1 MKQVIFTKKEITKI
15 KELYSKGLSCT
26 GIAKIINV
34 SKTPIIRILK
44 TEGLLKKGNSDG
56 KKIILTKQQKEI
68 IKNLY
73 LIKNK
78 NCEEIG
84 KELKLTKSF
93 INKYL
98 GTVSYRRTKGK
109 ANSVRRQG
117 KALPQKVKE
126 NMKIAQQKL
135 SQSGNRKQTGGV
147 CKTFIINGLRCQGTY
162 EKFYIEKLINEN
174 ITCPK
179 NYGSIVTPFGTYYP
193 DFSYDDRL
201 IEIKSDYTFNILIG
215 KQISRF
221 TKQYETKQLDKLKWV
236 NENIK
241 PVEILVVDKR
251 NNEVI
256 KKNIL

>member
-56 KKIILTKQQKEI
+56 K
-68 IKNLY
+68 
-73 LIKNK
+73 
-78 NCEEIG
+78 
-84 KELKLTKSF
+84 
-93 INKYL
+93 
-98 GTVSYRRTKGK
+98 
-109 ANSVRRQG
+109 
-117 KALPQKVKE
+117 
-126 NMKIAQQKL
+126 
-135 SQSGNRKQTGGV
+135 
-147 CKTFIINGLRCQGTY
+147 
-162 EKFYIEKLINEN
+162 
-174 ITCPK
+174 
-179 NYGSIVTPFGTYYP
+179 
-193 DFSYDDRL
+193 
-201 IEIKSDYTFNILIG
+201 
-215 KQISRF
+215 QISRF
-221 TKQYETKQLDKLKWV
+221 TKQYETKQLAKLKWV